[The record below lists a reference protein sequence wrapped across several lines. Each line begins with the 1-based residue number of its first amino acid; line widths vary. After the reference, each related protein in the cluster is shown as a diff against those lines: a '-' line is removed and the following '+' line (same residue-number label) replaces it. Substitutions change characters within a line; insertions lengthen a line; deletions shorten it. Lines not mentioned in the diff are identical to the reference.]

1 MWLLLLVPILI
12 LVVLVVVVSTLFA
25 GLFWVLGAGWPVLLI
40 GLGAWLFW
48 HEDGRHA
55 RRERRGRGPRAVP
68 ARASADSRQQSTAQ
82 PPADKRSAA
91 ATNPRPLRP
100 AELPIDVQVKV
111 EQIRR
116 KVEVLLGYADRFPP
130 FSQDLYLVRQT
141 ASDYLPRTINAYLAL
156 QKQTAGAAEKPLIAG
171 GKTPHQELKA
181 QLDLLDAKLD
191 DIALDLQRQD
201 TDRLLAN
208 RRFLEERF
216 GSRDGQPLLDSR
228 PGAAGVA

>member
-1 MWLLLLVPILI
+1 MWLLLFVPIIVLVL
-12 LVVLVVVVSTLFA
+12 LVVTVSTVFA
-25 GLFWVLGAGWPVLLI
+25 VLGAGWPVLLI

-55 RRERRGRGPRAVP
+55 RRGRWGSGPRAVQMRP
-68 ARASADSRQQSTAQ
+68 SPDQRQKSAQQ
-82 PPADKRSAA
+82 PNDKRSAVA
-91 ATNPRPLRP
+91 SDPRPLRQP
-100 AELPIDVQVKV
+100 ELPIDVQVKV

-116 KVEVLLGYADRFPP
+116 KVDVLLSYADRFPP

-156 QKQTAGAAEKPLIAG
+156 PKQAAAEKPLIAG
-171 GKTPHQELKA
+171 GKTPYQELKA
-181 QLDLLDAKLD
+181 QLDLLDSKLD
-191 DIALDLQRQD
+191 DIAQDLQRQD

-216 GSRDGQPLLDSR
+216 GSRDGKTVLEAR
-228 PGAAGVA
+228 PGATGVA